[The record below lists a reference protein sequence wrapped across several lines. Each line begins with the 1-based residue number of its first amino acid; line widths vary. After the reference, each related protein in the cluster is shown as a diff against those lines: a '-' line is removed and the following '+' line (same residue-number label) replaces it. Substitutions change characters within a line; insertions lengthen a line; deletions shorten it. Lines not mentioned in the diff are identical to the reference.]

1 MSGSEAQQ
9 APSTESRVD
18 SLLDRLIG
26 AEPAPEDQPPEAE
39 DHDDQAD
46 EGEDDQAEEQSPAEP
61 AVEEV
66 EVEFEGKALKI
77 PAKLKAELDKAQ
89 DYTRKT
95 QEVAEQR
102 RIFEVQQRTQAEQQ
116 AFLQSVQQEA
126 EQLQQIEAQLEQYK
140 KVDLSQI
147 DSETL
152 SRMSMV
158 AANLREERA
167 RLKETIDG
175 KRGDFKKKVIGAWD
189 EMAEKARAAVL
200 TTIPE
205 WDKAAKSVAEYAI
218 TQGFP
223 FEVITGYDRQT
234 RERVGPGVV
243 DPVFAKTLYYAM
255 KWHQL
260 QTSKPTATAKVANAA
275 PVIKPGAVDTRG
287 SKQIEHMNF
296 RKALKNTA
304 NPSKKAELIGERLSK
319 RFGF

>member
-1 MSGSEAQQ
+1 MSETEA
-9 APSTESRVD
+9 PTLESRVD
-18 SLLDRLIG
+18 SLLDRVIG
-26 AEPAPEDQPPEAE
+26 AEKPEPEQVSGEE

-46 EGEDDQAEEQSPAEP
+46 EGEDDQAEEQSSAEP

-102 RIFEVQQRTQAEQQ
+102 RVFESQQRLMSEQQ
-116 AFLQSVQQEA
+116 AFYESAKQEM
-126 EQLQQIEAQLEQYK
+126 EQLQQIETQLEQYR

-167 RLKETIDG
+167 KLKESIDG

-189 EMAEKARAAVL
+189 DMANNARSAVL
-200 TTIPE
+200 KTIPD
-205 WDKAAKSVAEYAI
+205 WDKVAKSVAEYAI
-218 TQGFP
+218 EQGFP
-223 FEVITGYDRQT
+223 FEVITGHDRQT

-243 DPVFAKTLYYAM
+243 DPTFAKMLHKAW
-255 KWHQL
+255 KWDQL
-260 QTSKPTATAKVANAA
+260 QTNKPSATAKVEKAA
-275 PVIKPGAVDTRG
+275 PVLKPGAADSRG
-287 SKQIEHMNF
+287 QKQIEHMNF
-296 RKALKNTA
+296 RKAIKAAPTSA
-304 NPSKKAELIGERLSK
+304 KKAELIGDRLSK